1 MLRRRRS
8 LGWSRDIAVSVAI
21 AITIAGCSNG
31 SEAGLPIDPSA
42 TDTTATATVS
52 ASPSTSGSTTA
63 SRAYDFRDVSGLMD
77 GFVAE
82 RGLAGAGLI
91 VVEHD
96 DGIVH
101 EEYWGEFDAERTSLI
116 ASASKMISAGVLL
129 RLDDGGFLD
138 IDAPVADVVEWGSG
152 NPAITPAQL
161 LSNSSGLVGIFPD
174 PVYLPYICQYLPEGS
189 LQDCA
194 ASIYT
199 TIDDDADVI
208 APDTSFR
215 YGGGQWQVA
224 GAVAEVASGR
234 SWAELID
241 ETYVQPCGLDPGSLG
256 YSNYISQM
264 GNGIDYPTEFNGD
277 PSTLV
282 ATSNPNVEAGAYATP
297 RVFAELLLMYLRGGK
312 CGDGQQVLSEK
323 AIDRMVADRV
333 GAVYDGSAGPG
344 LGYGMGWWIHRQD
357 GFVYSLG
364 AYGAVPTLDLDEGF
378 GYYLVLE
385 ANDSTWQ
392 AIAEPLPIAIETAV
406 LAARK

>member
-1 MLRRRRS
+1 MRGRLRPALMLRRRRS
-8 LGWSRDIAVSVAI
+8 LGWSRDTAVSVAI

-31 SEAGLPIDPSA
+31 SEAGLPIEPSA

-52 ASPSTSGSTTA
+52 AS
-63 SRAYDFRDVSGLMD
+63 RAYDFRDVSGLMD
-77 GFVAE
+77 RFVTQ

-91 VVEHD
+91 VLERHD
-96 DGIVH
+96 GVVH
-101 EEYWGEFDAERTSLI
+101 EEYWGEFDAERTTLI
-116 ASASKMISAGVLL
+116 ASASKMITAGVLL
-129 RLDDGGFLD
+129 RLDDGGYLD
-138 IDAPVADVVEWGSG
+138 IDAPVADVVEWGPA

-174 PVYLPYICQYLPEGS
+174 PIYLPYICQYLPEGS

-194 ASIYT
+194 ASIFT

-241 ETYVQPCGLDPGSLG
+241 ETYVRPCGLDPGSLG
-256 YSNYISQM
+256 YSNYISLM

-282 ATSNPNVEAGAYATP
+282 ATNNPNVEAGAYATP
-297 RVFAELLLMYLRGGK
+297 RVFAELLLMYLRGGE
-312 CGDGQQVLSEK
+312 CGDGQQVLSQK

-333 GAVYDGSAGPG
+333 GTVYDGSAGPG
-344 LGYGMGWWIHRQD
+344 RGYGMGWWIHRQD

-385 ANDSTWQ
+385 ANNSTWQ
-392 AIAEPLPIAIETAV
+392 AIAEPLHIAIETAV
-406 LAARK
+406 LAARD

>member
-1 MLRRRRS
+1 MRPRGS
-8 LGWSRDIAVSVAI
+8 ISRARDTAVSLAI
-21 AITIAGCSNG
+21 MIAIAGCSNG
-31 SEAGLPIDPSA
+31 SEAAPLGDRSA
-42 TDTTATATVS
+42 TGSTATAAAS

-63 SRAYDFRDVSGLMD
+63 SRAYDFQDVSSLLD
-77 GFVAE
+77 RFVTQ
-82 RGLAGAGLI
+82 RGLAGAGL
-91 VVEHD
+91 VVLEPD
-96 DGIVH
+96 DGVVH
-101 EEYWGEFDAERTSLI
+101 EEYWGEFDAQRTTLI

-129 RLDDGGFLD
+129 RLDDRGYLD
-138 IDAPVADVVEWGSG
+138 IDAPVADAVGWGPS

-194 ASIYT
+194 ASIFT
-199 TIDDDADVI
+199 TVVDDDDVI
-208 APDTSFR
+208 APDTAFR

-256 YSNYISQM
+256 YSNYISLM
-264 GNGIDYPTEFNGD
+264 GNGIDYPSEFNGD

-297 RVFAELLLMYLRGGK
+297 RVFAELLLMYLRGGT
-312 CGDGQQVLSEK
+312 CGDGRQVLSQQ
-323 AIDRMVADRV
+323 AIDRMVADRI
-333 GAVYDGSAGPG
+333 GTVYGGSAGPG
-344 LGYGMGWWIHRQD
+344 LGYGMGWWINRQD
-357 GFVYSLG
+357 GFAYSLG
-364 AYGAVPTLDLDEGF
+364 AYGAVPTLDLDQGY

-392 AIAEPLPIAIETAV
+392 AIAGPLHAAIETAV
-406 LAARK
+406 LGARR

>member
-1 MLRRRRS
+1 M
-8 LGWSRDIAVSVAI
+8 AI
-21 AITIAGCSNG
+21 VIAGCSNG
-31 SEAGLPIDPSA
+31 SDPSLPVEPSA
-42 TDTTATATVS
+42 ADTAATATT
-52 ASPSTSGSTTA
+52 P
-63 SRAYDFRDVSGLMD
+63 RAYDFGNVSELVD
-77 GFVAE
+77 RFVTQ

-91 VVEHD
+91 VLERD
-96 DGIVH
+96 DGVVH
-101 EEYWGEFDAERTSLI
+101 EEYWGEFDAERTTLI
-116 ASASKMISAGVLL
+116 ASASKMLSAGILL
-129 RLDDGGFLD
+129 RLDDAGSLD
-138 IDAPVADVVEWGSG
+138 IDAPLADVVDWGPG

-194 ASIYT
+194 ATIFT
-199 TIDDDADVI
+199 TVDDDADVI

-241 ETYVQPCGLDPGSLG
+241 ETYVRPCGLDPGSLG
-256 YSNYISQM
+256 YSNYISLM

-282 ATSNPNVEAGAYATP
+282 ATNNPNVEAGAYATP
-297 RVFAELLLMYLRGGK
+297 RVFAELLLMYLRGGE
-312 CGDGQQVLSEK
+312 CGDGQQVLSQK

-333 GAVYDGSAGPG
+333 GTVYDGSAGPG
-344 LGYGMGWWIHRQD
+344 RGYGMGWWVDRQD
-357 GFVYSLG
+357 EFVYSLG

-392 AIAEPLPIAIETAV
+392 AIAEPLRIDIETAV
-406 LAARK
+406 LAARN